1 MFYLVLLLLLLP
13 LNATSQSGPSNWT
26 AFPFSPPA
34 LPLAVR
40 SPYLNIWI
48 TQGNNPRPAF
58 IVDNTLWDTKVVVQW
73 YVSVVVDDTEYRML
87 SPWADGEK
95 TVNQT
100 AVEFTATRTSF
111 LMTAATVQF
120 NMTFLSPI
128 EPNNLTLQSLPF
140 AYLYITAES
149 MDGQPHR
156 VRMYSDIEGGL
167 AAGNP
172 HQTVQWTSED
182 TTDYVILGIQLQDQR
197 TFVEDDDI
205 AQDSTVYYSF
215 KKIQGYSTE
224 WTITGMNSARGRF
237 FANPSGGHISNSQE
251 PASKFRPPSSGDDTP
266 CFGVSIDWGN
276 ITSTPE
282 PAVWSLGVFRDPSV
296 EYRAPSGS
304 FESRSPYFVSEISL
318 PLDVVKFV
326 LDDFP
331 RAMLAAETFDSQI
344 RTAGESISTEYAN
357 LLALSSRQAMGSMDI
372 TIPPATDGVWD
383 TSDVKIFMKNIGST
397 GSDSGT
403 SASVNT
409 VDALYASFPVFLYL
423 NPDIGGYLLDPLL
436 EYQDSAAYSLPYAA
450 KNIGPTYPRATSGD
464 INQPHPYGID
474 ESAGMLIMS
483 LAYSLASGNGTLVA
497 KHYNLLRNWAEY
509 LVNNTISPSDQASS
523 DFGTDF
529 IMSNQTNLAL
539 KGIIAVA
546 AMARISEIAGNGDD
560 MQKFNEAATS
570 GINFWQEQALSPSHV
585 NFVYGA
591 SDTNSL
597 IYNAYADRLLH
608 LDLVPED
615 VYTLL
620 TTSYQTAANQAKYGI
635 PLNNSPNQNT
645 STNWMMFAA
654 STMTDN
660 ATRNQLVSQ
669 IHAYASNNLNKFPFA
684 SIYDPSTGLGA
695 TDPNSGIARIP
706 SPAQGG
712 MFALLAMDKTNNV
725 VAFPSVGS
733 TVNEQKQHKP
743 STGALVGGVIG
754 GVIFACCVIFAFFF
768 MRRRFR
774 DRRRTR
780 PNLGE
785 EVVSFTQTTQPYIL
799 PPSFPDGYSLPSD
812 PSNPE
817 PSSLHQ
823 SNAALT
829 SRPYRSAQAAMQPY
843 SGSGQLEYKCERT
856 GVDSSGSPLPT
867 SLVSTS
873 DAAPRTEISNNS
885 ADDRQH
891 RVDALHNEVF
901 ELRRDLEQI
910 RREHLADD
918 APPLYSEPI

>member
-1 MFYLVLLLLLLP
+1 MLYLALLLLLLP
-13 LNATSQSGPSNWT
+13 QKTTSQSGPSNWT
-26 AFPFSPPA
+26 AFPFNPPS

-48 TQGNNPRPAF
+48 AQGNDPQPAF
-58 IVDNTLWDTKVVVQW
+58 IADNTLWDIKVGVQW

-87 SPWADGEK
+87 SPWAAGEK

-111 LMTAATVQF
+111 LMTADTVQF

-128 EPNNLTLQSLPF
+128 EPKNLTLQSLPF

-167 AAGNP
+167 AAGDP

-182 TTDYVILGIQLQDQR
+182 TTDYVVLGIQLQDQR
-197 TFVEDDDI
+197 TFVEDNDI

-224 WTITGMNSARGRF
+224 WTIAGFNSARGRF

-251 PASKFRPPSSGDDTP
+251 PSSKFRPPASGDDTP
-266 CFGVSIDWGN
+266 VFGISIDWGN

-296 EYRAPSGS
+296 EYRTPDGS

-318 PLDVVKFV
+318 PSDVVKFV

-344 RTAGESISTEYAN
+344 RAAGESISTEYAN

-397 GSDSGT
+397 GSDSGS

-436 EYQDSAAYSLPYAA
+436 ESQDSAAYSLPYAA
-450 KNIGPTYPRATSGD
+450 KNIGPTYPRATSGN

-474 ESAGMLIMS
+474 ESASMLIMS
-483 LAYSLASGNGTLVA
+483 LAYSLASGNGTLVV
-497 KHYNLLRNWAEY
+497 KHYNMLRNWAEY

-529 IMSNQTNLAL
+529 VMSNQTNLAL
-539 KGIIAVA
+539 KGIIAIA
-546 AMARISEIAGNGDD
+546 AMAKISEIAGNGDD
-560 MQKFNEAATS
+560 VQKFNDAATS
-570 GINFWQEQALSPSHV
+570 GIKFWQEQALSPSHV

-591 SDTNSL
+591 SDTNAL

-608 LDLVPED
+608 LDLVPEE

-669 IHAYASNNLNKFPFA
+669 IHTYASNNLNKLPFA

-695 TDPNSGIARIP
+695 TDPNSGAA

-712 MFALLAMDKTNNV
+712 MFALLAMDTTNNAA
-725 VAFPSVGS
+725 AFPSAEP
-733 TVNEQKQHKP
+733 TANLQKQHKP
-743 STGALVGGVIG
+743 STGTIVGGVIG
-754 GVIFACCVIFAFFF
+754 GVIFASCVIFALFV
-768 MRRRFR
+768 MHRRFR
-774 DRRRTR
+774 DRQRTR
-780 PNLGE
+780 ANLRE
-785 EVVSFTQTTQPYIL
+785 EVVSFTQTTQTTQPYIW
-799 PPSFPDGYSLPSD
+799 SYK
-812 PSNPE
+812 
-817 PSSLHQ
+817 
-823 SNAALT
+823 
-829 SRPYRSAQAAMQPY
+829 SAQAAMQPY
-843 SGSGQLEYKCERT
+843 SGNGQLDYKRERT
-856 GVDSSGSPLPT
+856 GVDLSGSPLPT
-867 SLVSTS
+867 SLVSSS
-873 DAAPRTEISNNS
+873 DAAPRTEISNNN
-885 ADDRQH
+885 ANDRQCG
-891 RVDALHNEVF
+891 VDALHNEVF
-901 ELRRDLEQI
+901 ALRRDLEQI
-910 RREHLADD
+910 RRERLAED